1 MVDEVPFLGI
11 AYACFLIAAIAYAIY
26 LAKGDR
32 ELGRAGTWTGLLG
45 AVILAGGLVMRAIRV
60 GHWLPVGIYELSLTF
75 TLTIVSLYLLLE
87 HLAGASGERR
97 RTARG
102 TGAFVMLLVL
112 LVYTYAFLIL
122 PPTARLAEP
131 LPPTLRSP
139 WFGLHILGVLIAYGL
154 FAVACGAGLLYLCAS
169 VALARGSAGIFPPL
183 EAIDGLNYRAVA
195 YGFPWLT
202 VGLAAGSWWAWR
214 AWGSYW
220 HWSSGE
226 TWILV
231 PWLIYAASLHLR
243 RSGRWS
249 ARCSALFSILGFV
262 IVLLTFLG
270 GYVLTGEPDAIS
282 SLPAILSQFK
292 DNSV

>member
-11 AYACFLIAAIAYAIY
+11 AYACFLVAVVAYAIH

-32 ELGRAGTWTGLLG
+32 EIDRAGTWTSLLG
-45 AVILAGGLVMRAIRV
+45 AVILAGGLLVRMVRA
-60 GHWLPVGIYELSLTF
+60 GHWLPVGIYELSLTL
-75 TLTIVSLYLLLE
+75 TLVIVSLYLLLE
-87 HLAGASGERR
+87 HLARTSGERR

-102 TGAFVMLLVL
+102 TGAFVMFLVL
-112 LVYTYAFLIL
+112 FVHTYAILLL

-131 LPPTLRSP
+131 LAPVLRSP
-139 WFGLHILGVLIAYGL
+139 WFGLHVLAVLIAYGFL
-154 FAVACGAGLLYLCAS
+154 AVACGAGLLYLCAD
-169 VALARGSAGIFPPL
+169 VALAREGAGIFPPL
-183 EAIDGLNYRAVA
+183 EVIDEFNHRAVA

-220 HWSSGE
+220 HWSSAE
-226 TWILV
+226 VWILV

-249 ARCSALFSILGFV
+249 ARHSALFSALGFLV
-262 IVLLTFLG
+262 VLLTFLG
-270 GYVLTGEPDAIS
+270 GYVLTGESGGIS
-282 SLPAILSQFK
+282 SLPIY
-292 DNSV
+292 